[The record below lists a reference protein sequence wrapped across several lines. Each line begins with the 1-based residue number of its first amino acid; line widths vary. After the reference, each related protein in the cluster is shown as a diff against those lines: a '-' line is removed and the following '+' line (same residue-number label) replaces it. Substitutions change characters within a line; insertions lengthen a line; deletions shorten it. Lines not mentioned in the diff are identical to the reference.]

1 MKDIKEEKTE
11 VKKWSVKRWMSY
23 FLLAVCIIIVYKIF
37 DNFGNVQEWFGT
49 FFKVL
54 KPFLAGIF
62 IAYILMLPCRKIEKT
77 YKDCKI
83 KFLSKHARGLSVF
96 TTYLIAIL
104 ILIIIINF
112 IFPVLK
118 ESITELIMGIPTYY
132 ENVVNQLSNLPEDSI
147 FKSDVANTIIE
158 NIRNINVQQ
167 LLSLNYEK
175 VLQYAQNILNVFS
188 SIFDVFVS
196 LVVSVYV
203 LLQRKEIMSF
213 LNKLAKRV
221 FNKKAYNHI
230 NKYFGQGN
238 EMFFKFVGSQ
248 VIDAFI
254 VGILT
259 TIAMSIIGVKYAPL
273 LGFMI
278 GLFNLIPY
286 IGAIV
291 AVAIAILITFIT
303 GGWLQALIMAIVVV
317 VLQQIDANIINPR
330 IIGNSLEI
338 SPLLVI
344 FSVTVGGAYFGMIG
358 MFLAVPVAAVIKLIL
373 EDFVNN
379 DVI

>member
-1 MKDIKEEKTE
+1 MK
-11 VKKWSVKRWMSY
+11 
-23 FLLAVCIIIVYKIF
+23 
-37 DNFGNVQEWFGT
+37 
-49 FFKVL
+49 
-54 KPFLAGIF
+54 
-62 IAYILMLPCRKIEKT
+62 KT

-213 LNKLAKRV
+213 
-221 FNKKAYNHI
+221 
-230 NKYFGQGN
+230 
-238 EMFFKFVGSQ
+238 FK
-248 VIDAFI
+248 
-254 VGILT
+254 
-259 TIAMSIIGVKYAPL
+259 
-273 LGFMI
+273 
-278 GLFNLIPY
+278 
-286 IGAIV
+286 
-291 AVAIAILITFIT
+291 
-303 GGWLQALIMAIVVV
+303 QA
-317 VLQQIDANIINPR
+317 
-330 IIGNSLEI
+330 G
-338 SPLLVI
+338 
-344 FSVTVGGAYFGMIG
+344 
-358 MFLAVPVAAVIKLIL
+358 
-373 EDFVNN
+373 
-379 DVI
+379 